1 MAIGILIFVV
11 LIESVVILSLAIRMA
26 HVDGTVRIDESDPDD
41 VKMDISGVNV
51 IDGPQKYFILKVVR
65 YKMTSTASK

>member
-1 MAIGILIFVV
+1 MAIGILIFIV
-11 LIESVVILSLAIRMA
+11 LIESVVILSLSIRMA

-51 IDGPQKYFILKVVR
+51 IDGPQKYFILKVIR

>member
-1 MAIGILIFVV
+1 MLTGILIFIV
-11 LIESVVILSLAIRMA
+11 LIESVTILSLAIRML
-26 HVDGTVRIDESDPDD
+26 HTDGTVRIDESDPDD

-51 IDGPQKYFILKVVR
+51 IDGPQKYFILKVTR

>member
-1 MAIGILIFVV
+1 MVIGILIFIV
-11 LIESVVILSLAIRMA
+11 LIESIAILSLAIRMA

-51 IDGPQKYFILKVVR
+51 IDGPQKYFILKVIR

>member
-1 MAIGILIFVV
+1 MVIGILTFMV
-11 LIESVVILSLAIRMA
+11 LIESIVILSLAIRMLC
-26 HVDGTVRIDESDPDD
+26 VDGTVRIDESDPDD

-51 IDGPQKYFILKVVR
+51 VDGPQKYFILKIIR

>member
-1 MAIGILIFVV
+1 MVIGILIFTV
-11 LIESVVILSLAIRMA
+11 LIESVVILSLAIRMLHA
-26 HVDGTVRIDESDPDD
+26 DGTVRIDESDPDD

-51 IDGPQKYFILKVVR
+51 IDGPQKYFILKVIK

>member
-1 MAIGILIFVV
+1 MIIGILTFMV
-11 LIESVVILSLAIRMA
+11 LIESVVILSLAIRML
-26 HVDGTVRIDESDPDD
+26 HTDGTVKIDESDPDD

-51 IDGPQKYFILKVVR
+51 VDGPQKYFILKVIR

>member
-1 MAIGILIFVV
+1 MVIGILIFTV

-51 IDGPQKYFILKVVR
+51 IDGPQKYFILKVIR